1 MSKHARAGSAWVN
14 VTESAGRVRIEVSDD
29 GRGFDQAKVEGGF
42 GLVGM
47 RERVDLVGGSLELES
62 TPGSG
67 TVINAELPAR
77 HRADAASRSTSA

>member
-1 MSKHARAGSAWVN
+1 MN
-14 VTESAGRVRIEVSDD
+14 VTESAGRVRIEVRDD
-29 GRGFDQAKVEGGF
+29 GRGFDQAQVEGGF

-47 RERVDLVGGSLELES
+47 RERVDLLGGSLELES

-77 HRADAASRSTSA
+77 HRDGAASRSTSA